1 MHDPHSPA
9 ITFAP
14 QVGKSEAALRYIHE
28 YHASL
33 SQPDK
38 PYVWAGRAMP
48 SGIAKRANAISHVL
62 EDLRAQGWAI
72 EWPKEGITLRPP
84 MLTGSTPQQEKARL
98 RAQEVLKRDE
108 QLRQPAVRAFISQME
123 TPRLYKG
130 RWVSVFSLMREGSGL
145 VQALMAAR
153 TPNELTKAVDP
164 YLAFAVP
171 EARCPHTGLRL
182 QEIWRYFRHTW
193 SSQYNSTPGRT
204 LMFLVR
210 DRAGENHP
218 VIGIGALG
226 SPIVQMASRDRWIG
240 WDADVFL
247 AALRDKPSRS
257 DARWLRD
264 TLNRAISEI
273 YIGDFRARGTLTTA
287 RLNNPTPELV
297 AALKELAVRHRTLHH
312 KFVRASDHKQSKRV
326 SRTQKAVWLTRAK
339 SHLFTSKRAESLS
352 ALLSARRALNK
363 HLGSRNTS
371 TGLMKLLA
379 SHDGIK
385 AIRVILRKAKADRVG
400 IAMADITV
408 CGAVAPYNHLLGGKL
423 VSMLAVSPETVGY
436 YYRRYRRAVSEIA
449 SGMAGR
455 TVVRPARLVL
465 LGTTSL
471 YGSGSSQY
479 NRLRMPAD
487 LLGGPKTSTLEFLE
501 LGRSRAYGTSHF
513 RESTVDLLVSC
524 LEQSKR
530 GQRVNSIFGEGVSPK
545 LRKVREGLEYLGFP
559 ADELLRH
566 GRPRIIYGVPLVT
579 NMREYLLGIERRPRY
594 LFSKA
599 GKAATASVA
608 AWWRSRWLAPR
619 IQRKEVIERVGNHIA
634 AHGLHGSQVQLPETG
649 SPVAALFPVESDVQQ
664 LEAIDLG

>member
-1 MHDPHSPA
+1 MSDPT
-9 ITFAP
+9 IQQFTFAP
-14 QVGKSEAALRYIHE
+14 KVGKSKSALRYIRE
-28 YHASL
+28 YYASL
-33 SQPDK
+33 SEPDNA
-38 PYVWAGRAMP
+38 YVWTGRQMRSDVAQ
-48 SGIAKRANAISHVL
+48 RARAISHVL
-62 EDLRAQGWAI
+62 EDLRAQGWTC
-72 EWPKEGITLRPP
+72 EWSGKEIILRLPV
-84 MLTGSTPQQEKARL
+84 STANSPQEEKARL

-108 QLRQPAVRAFISQME
+108 QLRQPAVRAFVSQME
-123 TPRLYKG
+123 TPRLHKG

-145 VQALMAAR
+145 VQALRAAG
-153 TPNELTKAVDP
+153 TPTELAKAVDP

-171 EARCPHTGLRL
+171 GARCPHTGLRL
-182 QEIWRYFRHTW
+182 QDIWRYFRHTW

-218 VIGIGALG
+218 VVGIGALG

-247 AALRDKPSRS
+247 AALRDNPCRD
-257 DARWLRD
+257 DARWLRH
-264 TLNRAISEI
+264 TLNKAISEI
-273 YIGDFRARGTLTTA
+273 YVGDFRARSILTTA
-287 RLNNPTPELV
+287 LLKNPTPELV
-297 AALKELAVRHRTLHH
+297 AALKKLATRYRLLHQ
-312 KFVRASDHKQSKRV
+312 KFVRASDHKHSKRV
-326 SRTQKAVWLTRAK
+326 IRTQKALWLTRAK
-339 SHLFTSKRAESLS
+339 SHLFTSKRAETLS
-352 ALLSARRALNK
+352 SLLSARRTLTRY
-363 HLGSRNTS
+363 LGSRNTS
-371 TGLMKLLA
+371 TGLVNLLA
-379 SHDGIK
+379 SPDGVK

-400 IAMADITV
+400 IAMADITA

-449 SGMAGR
+449 SGVAGR
-455 TVVRPARLVL
+455 TIIRPARLVL
-465 LGTTSL
+465 IGTTSL
-471 YGSGSSQY
+471 YGPGSSQY

-487 LLGGPKTSTLEFLE
+487 LLGGPKASMLEFLE

-579 NMREYLLGIERRPRY
+579 NMREYLLGIDRRPRY
-594 LFSKA
+594 LFSKT
-599 GKAATASVA
+599 GKAATAAVA
-608 AWWRSRWLAPR
+608 AWWRSRWLSSR
-619 IQRKEVIERVGNHIA
+619 IQRVEVIERVGGHIA
-634 AHGLHGSQVQLPETG
+634 AHGLHGSQVPLPETG
-649 SPVAALFPVESDVQQ
+649 SPIKALFPADSDAQE
-664 LEAIDLG
+664 LEAINLG